1 MLRAITIFGWTCFA
15 LDLAFVVALFVI
27 RDGGS
32 DAAGR
37 GLGRGWALLL
47 LPVLLGAGALL
58 WWATRAESRI
68 GIASGTFLVAIPFL
82 WLAQSKV
89 QQLRENRVSAAEQ
102 ATHGQFASAELRA
115 IAKQIDLADTAGLR
129 ARLDEHRRTGTK
141 LDHSERDAAG
151 QTILGF
157 AASRAS
163 DYLDTTP
170 DKLVSLQM
178 LLAHGV
184 PYAADAVEVGG
195 DWHRDLIEGGSE
207 RYLDVIATALE
218 AGADANAMGKYDRM
232 PAFFNSNATIGKL
245 QLLAKHGADFQVLTP
260 APERHS
266 AIMRALRFS
275 MFAEALFFL
284 QQGVDPAY
292 VAPNGKTALSEFD
305 RVVAEARAY
314 QKPVTNAEEA
324 FRSALS
330 LALSR
335 KD

>member
-1 MLRAITIFGWTCFA
+1 MAILRAISIIGWICFA
-15 LDLAFVVALFVI
+15 LDLAFVAALFVI
-27 RDGGS
+27 RDGGN

-37 GLGRGWALLL
+37 GLGRGWALIL
-47 LPVLLGAGALL
+47 LPIVLGAGALL
-58 WWATRAESRI
+58 WWGTRVESRI
-68 GIASGTFLVAIPFL
+68 GIGAGTFLVVLPFL
-82 WLAQSKV
+82 LIAQAKV
-89 QQLRENRVSAAEQ
+89 KQLRENQVSIAQQ
-102 ATHGQFASAELRA
+102 ATHGQFANAELRA

-129 ARLDEHRRTGTK
+129 ARLDEHQRSGAS
-141 LDHSERDAAG
+141 LDYAERDAAG

-170 DKLVSLQM
+170 DKLVSLQL

-184 PYAADAVEVGG
+184 PYAADAIEKGG

-207 RYLDVIATALE
+207 RYLAVIATALD
-218 AGADANAMGKYDRM
+218 AGADANATGKYDPM
-232 PAFFNSNATIGKL
+232 PAFFNSNATLGKL
-245 QLLAKHGADFQVLTP
+245 QLLAKHGADFHVLTP

-292 VAPNGKTALSEFD
+292 VAPDGKTALSEFN

-314 QKPVTNAEEA
+314 QKPVTAAEEA
-324 FRSALS
+324 LRRAL
-330 LALSR
+330 AGQPR
-335 KD
+335 